1 MNAKAVLFVLGNLA
15 IILAGALIAP
25 LVVAIVYDSG
35 GPHEIHEVKAFG
47 ITASLTLAVGIILR
61 LVFRDAESKVQVRE
75 GFAIVT
81 FAWLLFALFGML
93 PYLLTGVVSST
104 TDAFFETMS
113 GFTTTGASIFSEVEF
128 LPHGVQFWR
137 CMTQW
142 LGGMGIVVLSV
153 ALLPVLGVGGYRILK
168 AETPGGVAFERD
180 RPRITDAAK
189 DMWELYLVFS
199 AVQCFLLVLCG
210 MSPYDAMC
218 HTFTTMSTGG
228 FSTHTASVGHFTSP
242 LIQWVIIIFMVIA
255 GVNFSVHA
263 HFIRGRLK
271 LALLNLEF
279 RFFLYMLTVSV
290 LIGLMVQP
298 TGSSAEEAIRNI
310 TFQVVSIATSTGFAT
325 EDFEQW
331 VPLMKFV
338 LVGLMIVGGCMG
350 STAGG
355 IKVTRILV
363 FGKNIIRELHRMIY
377 PHGVRPLRVGTRV
390 LEPHVGA
397 NIMAFGS
404 LYTLSFVLGTMTMVA
419 YEYDLLSSC
428 TASLAALSNIGP
440 GLGQVGPAQNWGHLP
455 DTAKWVMSTLML
467 MGRLELFSVVI
478 LFSPWVWRR

>member
-1 MNAKAVLFVLGNLA
+1 
-15 IILAGALIAP
+15 
-25 LVVAIVYDSG
+25 
-35 GPHEIHEVKAFG
+35 
-47 ITASLTLAVGIILR
+47 
-61 LVFRDAESKVQVRE
+61 
-75 GFAIVT
+75 
-81 FAWLLFALFGML
+81 
-93 PYLLTGVVSST
+93 
-104 TDAFFETMS
+104 
-113 GFTTTGASIFSEVEF
+113 
-128 LPHGVQFWR
+128 
-137 CMTQW
+137 
-142 LGGMGIVVLSV
+142 
-153 ALLPVLGVGGYRILK
+153 
-168 AETPGGVAFERD
+168 VAFERD

-199 AVQCFLLVLCG
+199 AVECFLLMLCG
-210 MSPYDAMC
+210 MTPYDAMC

-228 FSTHTASVGHFTSP
+228 FSSHTASVGYFTSP

-263 HFIRGRLK
+263 HFIRARLK

-298 TGSSAEEAIRNI
+298 TGSTAEEAIRNI
-310 TFQVVSIATSTGFAT
+310 VFQVVSVATTTGFAT
-325 EDFEQW
+325 EDFDQW

-404 LYTLSFVLGTMTMVA
+404 LYTLAFVLGTTTMVA
-419 YEYDLLSSC
+419 YEYDILSSC

-440 GLGQVGPAQNWGHLP
+440 GLGKVGPAQNWGHLP
-455 DTAKWVMSTLML
+455 DTAKWVMSALML

>member
-168 AETPGGVAFERD
+168 AE
-180 RPRITDAAK
+180 
-189 DMWELYLVFS
+189 
-199 AVQCFLLVLCG
+199 
-210 MSPYDAMC
+210 
-218 HTFTTMSTGG
+218 
-228 FSTHTASVGHFTSP
+228 
-242 LIQWVIIIFMVIA
+242 
-255 GVNFSVHA
+255 
-263 HFIRGRLK
+263 
-271 LALLNLEF
+271 ALD
-279 RFFLYMLTVSV
+279 
-290 LIGLMVQP
+290 I
-298 TGSSAEEAIRNI
+298 
-310 TFQVVSIATSTGFAT
+310 
-325 EDFEQW
+325 
-331 VPLMKFV
+331 
-338 LVGLMIVGGCMG
+338 
-350 STAGG
+350 
-355 IKVTRILV
+355 
-363 FGKNIIRELHRMIY
+363 
-377 PHGVRPLRVGTRV
+377 
-390 LEPHVGA
+390 
-397 NIMAFGS
+397 
-404 LYTLSFVLGTMTMVA
+404 
-419 YEYDLLSSC
+419 
-428 TASLAALSNIGP
+428 
-440 GLGQVGPAQNWGHLP
+440 
-455 DTAKWVMSTLML
+455 
-467 MGRLELFSVVI
+467 
-478 LFSPWVWRR
+478 